1 MLFHSTR
8 GKDSNKDFASIL
20 MQGLADDGGLF
31 MPDHW
36 PQVDLDEIKSK
47 TSFVDIAKCI
57 VPLFTASSF
66 SRDETIRILES
77 TWHDFE
83 HQDLIGI
90 KNFHSVSILELFHG
104 PTAAFKD
111 FGLQLAAA
119 FFNKVLESENK
130 TAIVLGATS
139 GDTGSAAIDACK
151 NYGRIKSFIMLPNGN
166 MSEVQRRQM
175 STIKAS
181 NVFALRI
188 NGTFDD
194 CQDLVKH
201 AFKKRDFLNNNQYLL
216 AVNSINWTRIVGQIC
231 YYFYA
236 YNQLHQK
243 TNLNFS
249 IPTGNFGNVFACYSA
264 YKMGLP
270 IKKISVAV
278 NENDILHRF
287 FSDNNYSKQF
297 VHETISPSMDI
308 SVASNFERL
317 VYDLFLNRDSAKCF
331 KMFDNFPVNPI
342 ELDPITWQKKDHL
355 FSSSKVNDL
364 DTKKIIQETHRSFN
378 YILDPHTAVAAV
390 EAFDKSDENNHYVV
404 LSTAHPAKFP
414 KIYEELDIEI
424 NSLPFALRDLFKKR
438 SIFIHLMRITIK
450 LLTLLIVITN
460 FLIYEYSKDT

>member
-8 GKDSNKDFASIL
+8 GKDPDKDFASIL
-20 MQGLADDGGLF
+20 MQGLAKDGGLF
-31 MPDHW
+31 MPDYW

-47 TSFVDIAKCI
+47 TSFVEIAKCV
-57 VPLFTASSF
+57 VPLFTSSSF
-66 SRDETIRILES
+66 SYDETISIVES

-90 KNFHSVSILELFHG
+90 REFNSVSILELFHG

-151 NYGRIKSFIMLPNGN
+151 SYERIKSFIMLPNGN

-175 STIKAS
+175 STIKSS

-194 CQDLVKH
+194 CQDLVKL
-201 AFKKRDFLNNNQYLL
+201 AFKQRDFLNTDQYLL
-216 AVNSINWTRIVGQIC
+216 AVNSINWTRIIGQIC

-243 TNLNFS
+243 GNLSFS

-264 YKMGLP
+264 HKMGLP
-270 IKKISVAV
+270 INKISVAV
-278 NENDILHRF
+278 NDNDILHRF
-287 FSDNNYSKQF
+287 FSSNDYSKKL

-317 VYDLFLNRDSAKCF
+317 VYDFFLNRDSSKCA
-331 KMFDNFPVNPI
+331 KMFDNFPIKPI
-342 ELDPITWQKKDHL
+342 ELDVETWQRKDSL
-355 FSSSKVNDL
+355 FSSSKVDDL
-364 DTKKIIQETHRSFN
+364 ETTKTIQEIYQVN
-378 YILDPHTAVAAV
+378 GYILDPHTAVAAV
-390 EAFDKSDENNHYVV
+390 EAIKKSDSSNHFVV

-414 KIYEELDIEI
+414 KVYEELNIEI
-424 NSLPFALRDLFKKR
+424 NSLPAALSGLFKKEE
-438 SIFIHLMRITIK
+438 HLHSFDADYNQVTDFIK
-450 LLTLLIVITN
+450 LN
-460 FLIYEYSKDT
+460 N

>member
-8 GKDSNKDFASIL
+8 GKDSDKDFASIL
-20 MQGLADDGGLF
+20 MQGLAEDGGLF
-31 MPDHW
+31 MPDYW
-36 PQVDLDEIKSK
+36 PQIDLDEIKSK
-47 TSFVDIAKCI
+47 TSFVEIAKCV
-57 VPLFTASSF
+57 VPLFTSSSF
-66 SRDETIRILES
+66 SYDETISIVES

-90 KNFHSVSILELFHG
+90 REFNSVSILELFHG

-151 NYGRIKSFIMLPNGN
+151 SYERIKSFIMLPNGN

-175 STIKAS
+175 STIKSS

-194 CQDLVKH
+194 CQDLVKL
-201 AFKKRDFLNNNQYLL
+201 AFKQRDFLKTDQYLL
-216 AVNSINWTRIVGQIC
+216 AVNSINWTRIIGQIC

-243 TNLNFS
+243 GNLSFS

-264 YKMGLP
+264 HKMGLP
-270 IKKISVAV
+270 INKISVAV
-278 NENDILHRF
+278 NDNDILHRF
-287 FSDNNYSKQF
+287 FSSNDYSKKL

-317 VYDLFLNRDSAKCF
+317 VYDFFLNRDSSKCA
-331 KMFDNFPVNPI
+331 KMFDNFPIKPI
-342 ELDPITWQKKDHL
+342 ELDVETWQRKDSL
-355 FSSSKVNDL
+355 FSSSKVDDL
-364 DTKKIIQETHRSFN
+364 ETTKTIQEIYQVN
-378 YILDPHTAVAAV
+378 GYILDPHTAVAAV
-390 EAFDKSDENNHYVV
+390 EAIKKSDSSNHFVV

-414 KIYEELDIEI
+414 KVYEELNIEI
-424 NSLPFALRDLFKKR
+424 NSLPAALSGLFKKEE
-438 SIFIHLMRITIK
+438 HLHSFDADYNQVTDFIK
-450 LLTLLIVITN
+450 LN
-460 FLIYEYSKDT
+460 N

>member
-8 GKDSNKDFASIL
+8 GKDSDKDFASIL
-20 MQGLADDGGLF
+20 MQGLAKDGGLF
-31 MPDHW
+31 MPDYW
-36 PQVDLDEIKSK
+36 PQIDLDEIKSK
-47 TSFVDIAKCI
+47 TSFVEIAKCV
-57 VPLFTASSF
+57 VPLFTSSSF
-66 SRDETIRILES
+66 SYDETISIVES

-90 KNFHSVSILELFHG
+90 REFNSVSILELFHG

-151 NYGRIKSFIMLPNGN
+151 SYERIKSFIMLPNGN

-175 STIKAS
+175 STIKSS

-194 CQDLVKH
+194 CQDLVKL
-201 AFKKRDFLNNNQYLL
+201 AFKQRDFLKTDQYLL
-216 AVNSINWTRIVGQIC
+216 AVNSINWTRIIGQIC

-243 TNLNFS
+243 GNLSFS

-264 YKMGLP
+264 HKMGLP
-270 IKKISVAV
+270 INKISVAV
-278 NENDILHRF
+278 NDNDILHRF
-287 FSDNNYSKQF
+287 FSSNDYSKKL

-317 VYDLFLNRDSAKCF
+317 VYDFFLNRDSSKCA
-331 KMFDNFPVNPI
+331 KMFDNFPIKPI
-342 ELDPITWQKKDHL
+342 ELDVETWQSKDSL
-355 FSSSKVNDL
+355 FSSSKVDDL
-364 DTKKIIQETHRSFN
+364 ETTKTIQEIYKVN
-378 YILDPHTAVAAV
+378 GYILDPHTAVAAV
-390 EAFDKSDENNHYVV
+390 EAIKKSDSSNHFVV

-414 KIYEELDIEI
+414 KVYEELNIQI
-424 NSLPFALRDLFKKR
+424 NSLPAALSGLFKKEE
-438 SIFIHLMRITIK
+438 HLHSFDADYNQVTDFIK
-450 LLTLLIVITN
+450 LN
-460 FLIYEYSKDT
+460 N

>member
-424 NSLPFALRDLFKKR
+424 NSLPFALRGLFKKEEYLHLFDADYNQ
-438 SIFIHLMRITIK
+438 IANFINR
-450 LLTLLIVITN
+450 N
-460 FLIYEYSKDT
+460 N

>member
-1 MLFHSTR
+1 MLFHSSR
-8 GKDSNKDFASIL
+8 GKDPDKDFASIL

-57 VPLFTASSF
+57 VPLFTSSSF
-66 SRDETIRILES
+66 SRDETISIVES

-90 KNFHSVSILELFHG
+90 KDFNSVSILELFHG

-119 FFNKVLESENK
+119 FFNQVLEAENK

-194 CQDLVKH
+194 CQDLVKL
-201 AFKKRDFLNNNQYLL
+201 AFKKRDFLNNDQYLL
-216 AVNSINWTRIVGQIC
+216 AVNSINWTRIIGQIC

-243 TNLNFS
+243 SNLNFS

-264 YKMGLP
+264 HKMGLP
-270 IKKISVAV
+270 INKISVAV

-317 VYDLFLNRDSAKCF
+317 VYDLFLDRDSNKCS
-331 KMFDNFPVNPI
+331 KMFDNFPANPI
-342 ELDPITWQKKDHL
+342 ELDPVTWQKKDRL

-364 DTKKIIQETHRSFN
+364 DTKKIIQETHQLFD

-390 EAFDKSDENNHYVV
+390 EAFNKSDENNHYVV

-414 KIYEELDIEI
+414 KVYEELNIQI
-424 NSLPFALRDLFKKR
+424 KSLPVALKGLFKKEEFLH
-438 SIFIHLMRITIK
+438 SFDADYNQIVSFINH
-450 LLTLLIVITN
+450 N
-460 FLIYEYSKDT
+460 N

>member
-8 GKDSNKDFASIL
+8 GKDSDKDFASIL
-20 MQGLADDGGLF
+20 MQGLAEDGGLF
-31 MPDHW
+31 MPDYW

-47 TSFVDIAKCI
+47 TSFVEIAKCV
-57 VPLFTASSF
+57 VPLFTSSSF
-66 SRDETIRILES
+66 SYDETIRIVES

-90 KNFHSVSILELFHG
+90 REFNSVSILELFHG

-151 NYGRIKSFIMLPNGN
+151 SYERIKSFIMLPNGN

-175 STIKAS
+175 STIKSS

-194 CQDLVKH
+194 CQDLVKL
-201 AFKKRDFLNNNQYLL
+201 AFKQRDFLKTDQYLL
-216 AVNSINWTRIVGQIC
+216 AVNSINWTRIIGQIC

-243 TNLNFS
+243 GNLSFS

-264 YKMGLP
+264 HKMGLP
-270 IKKISVAV
+270 INKISVAV
-278 NENDILHRF
+278 NDNDILHRF
-287 FSDNNYSKQF
+287 FSSNDYSKKL

-317 VYDLFLNRDSAKCF
+317 VYDFFLNRDSSKCA
-331 KMFDNFPVNPI
+331 KMFDNFPIKPI
-342 ELDPITWQKKDHL
+342 ELDVETWQRKDSL
-355 FSSSKVNDL
+355 FSSSKVDDL
-364 DTKKIIQETHRSFN
+364 ETTKTIQEIYQVN
-378 YILDPHTAVAAV
+378 GYILDPHTAVAAV
-390 EAFDKSDENNHYVV
+390 EAIKKSDSSNHFVV

-414 KIYEELDIEI
+414 KVYEELNIEI
-424 NSLPFALRDLFKKR
+424 NSLPAALSGLFKKEE
-438 SIFIHLMRITIK
+438 HLHSFDADYNQVTDFIK
-450 LLTLLIVITN
+450 LN
-460 FLIYEYSKDT
+460 N

>member
-8 GKDSNKDFASIL
+8 GKDPNKDFASIL

-31 MPDHW
+31 MPDYW

-57 VPLFTASSF
+57 VPLFTSSSF
-66 SRDETIRILES
+66 SYDETIAIVES
-77 TWHDFE
+77 TWHNFE

-90 KNFHSVSILELFHG
+90 RDFNSVSILELFHG

-151 NYGRIKSFIMLPNGN
+151 NYDRIKSFIMLPNGN

-194 CQDLVKH
+194 CQDLVKL
-201 AFKKRDFLNNNQYLL
+201 AFKKRDFLNSNQYLL
-216 AVNSINWTRIVGQIC
+216 AVNSINWTRIIGQIC

-236 YNQLHQK
+236 YNRLHEK
-243 TNLNFS
+243 CNLNFS

-264 YKMGLP
+264 HKMGLP
-270 IKKISVAV
+270 INKISVAV

-317 VYDLFLNRDSAKCF
+317 VYDLFLDRDSARCS
-331 KMFDNFPVNPI
+331 KMFDNFPTNPI

-364 DTKKIIQETHRSFN
+364 DTKKIIQETYKLFN

-390 EAFDKSDENNHYVV
+390 EAFNKSDENNHYVV

-414 KIYEELDIEI
+414 KVYEELDIEI
-424 NSLPFALRDLFKKR
+424 NSLPFALRDLFKKEEYLH
-438 SIFIHLMRITIK
+438 SFDADYNQIVNFINR
-450 LLTLLIVITN
+450 N
-460 FLIYEYSKDT
+460 N

>member
-8 GKDSNKDFASIL
+8 GNDSGKDFATIL
-20 MQGLADDGGLF
+20 MQGLAADGGLF

-36 PQVDLDEIKSK
+36 PQVDLEEIKSK
-47 TSFVDIAKCI
+47 TSFVDVAKCI

-66 SRDETIRILES
+66 SEDETIKIIED

-90 KNFHSVSILELFHG
+90 KTFNNVSILELFHG

-119 FFNKVLESENK
+119 FFNQVLESENK

-139 GDTGSAAIDACK
+139 GDTGPAAIDACK
-151 NYGRIKSFIMLPNGN
+151 GFERIKSFIMLPNGN

-175 STIKAS
+175 STIDVK
-181 NVFALRI
+181 NIFALRI

-201 AFKKRDFLNNNQYLL
+201 AFKQRDFLNSDQYLL

-236 YNQLHQK
+236 FNRLHSK
-243 TNLNFS
+243 GDLNFS
-249 IPTGNFGNVFACYSA
+249 VPTGNFGNVFACYSA
-264 YKMGLP
+264 HQMGLP
-270 IKKISVAV
+270 INKISVAV
-278 NENDILHRF
+278 NDNDILHRF
-287 FSDNNYSKQF
+287 FSDNDYSKQ
-297 VHETISPSMDI
+297 VTLQTISPSMDI

-317 VYDLFLNRDSAKCF
+317 VYDFFLERDASGCAKLFDQ
-331 KMFDNFPVNPI
+331 FPNNPI
-342 ELDPITWQKKDHL
+342 QLDEDIWNKKNKL
-355 FSSSKVNDL
+355 FSSSRVSD
-364 DTKKIIQETHRSFN
+364 DHTKELIRKIFHSQD
-378 YILDPHTAVAAV
+378 YILDPHTAIALD
-390 EAFDKSDENNHYVV
+390 EALNKSDENNHYIV

-414 KIYEELDIEI
+414 KVYEELGINLSNIPKALTGLYEKPERLHTFDAKYDEI
-424 NSLPFALRDLFKKR
+424 VN
-438 SIFIHLMRITIK
+438 FIK
-450 LLTLLIVITN
+450 QN
-460 FLIYEYSKDT
+460 N

>member
-1 MLFHSTR
+1 M
-8 GKDSNKDFASIL
+8 
-20 MQGLADDGGLF
+20 
-31 MPDHW
+31 
-36 PQVDLDEIKSK
+36 
-47 TSFVDIAKCI
+47 DIAKCI
-57 VPLFTASSF
+57 VPLFTSSSF
-66 SRDETIRILES
+66 SYDETIAIVES
-77 TWHDFE
+77 TWHNFE

-90 KNFHSVSILELFHG
+90 RDFNSVSILELFHG

-151 NYGRIKSFIMLPNGN
+151 NYDRIKSFIMLPNGN

-194 CQDLVKH
+194 CQDLVKL
-201 AFKKRDFLNNNQYLL
+201 AFKKRDFLNSNQYLL
-216 AVNSINWTRIVGQIC
+216 AVNSINWTRIIGQIC

-236 YNQLHQK
+236 YNRLHEK
-243 TNLNFS
+243 CNLNFS

-264 YKMGLP
+264 HKMGLP
-270 IKKISVAV
+270 INKISVAV

-317 VYDLFLNRDSAKCF
+317 VYDLFLDRDSARCS
-331 KMFDNFPVNPI
+331 KMFDNFPTNPI

-364 DTKKIIQETHRSFN
+364 DTKKIIQETYKLFN

-390 EAFDKSDENNHYVV
+390 EAFNKSDENNHYVV

-414 KIYEELDIEI
+414 KVYEELDIEI
-424 NSLPFALRDLFKKR
+424 NSLPFALRDLFKKEEYLH
-438 SIFIHLMRITIK
+438 SFDADYNQIVNFINR
-450 LLTLLIVITN
+450 N
-460 FLIYEYSKDT
+460 N

>member
-8 GKDSNKDFASIL
+8 GKDTDKDFASIL

-31 MPDHW
+31 MPDYW

-57 VPLFTASSF
+57 VPLFTSSSF
-66 SRDETIRILES
+66 SHEETTSMVES

-90 KNFHSVSILELFHG
+90 KEFNSVSILELFHG

-151 NYGRIKSFIMLPNGN
+151 NYGRIKSFILLPNGN

-188 NGTFDD
+188 DGTFDD
-194 CQDLVKH
+194 CQDLVKL
-201 AFKKRDFLNNNQYLL
+201 AFKKRDFLNNDQYLL
-216 AVNSINWTRIVGQIC
+216 AVNSINWTRIIGQIC

-236 YNQLHQK
+236 FNQLHQK
-243 TNLNFS
+243 SNLNFS

-264 YKMGLP
+264 HKMGLP
-270 IKKISVAV
+270 INNISVAV

-317 VYDLFLNRDSAKCF
+317 VYDLFLDRDSARCS
-331 KMFDNFPVNPI
+331 KMFDSFPTNPI
-342 ELDPITWQKKDHL
+342 ELDSITWQKKDHL

-364 DTKKIIQETHRSFN
+364 DTKKIIQETYKLFN

-390 EAFDKSDENNHYVV
+390 EAFNKSDENNHYVV

-414 KIYEELDIEI
+414 QVYEELDIEI
-424 NSLPFALRDLFKKR
+424 NSLPFALRDLFKKEEYLH
-438 SIFIHLMRITIK
+438 SFDADYNQIVNFINR
-450 LLTLLIVITN
+450 N
-460 FLIYEYSKDT
+460 N

>member
-8 GKDSNKDFASIL
+8 GKDPDKDFASIL
-20 MQGLADDGGLF
+20 MQGLAEDGGLF
-31 MPDHW
+31 MPDYW

-47 TSFVDIAKCI
+47 TSFVEIAKCV
-57 VPLFTASSF
+57 VPLFTSSSF
-66 SRDETIRILES
+66 SYDETISIVES

-90 KNFHSVSILELFHG
+90 REFNSVSILELFHG

-151 NYGRIKSFIMLPNGN
+151 SYERIKSFIMLPNGN

-175 STIKAS
+175 STIKSS

-194 CQDLVKH
+194 CQDLVKL
-201 AFKKRDFLNNNQYLL
+201 AFKQRDFLKTDQYLL
-216 AVNSINWTRIVGQIC
+216 AVNSINWTRIIGQIC

-243 TNLNFS
+243 GNLSFS

-264 YKMGLP
+264 HKMGLP
-270 IKKISVAV
+270 INKISVAV
-278 NENDILHRF
+278 NDNDILHRF
-287 FSDNNYSKQF
+287 FSSNDYSKKL

-308 SVASNFERL
+308 SVASNVE
-317 VYDLFLNRDSAKCF
+317 
-331 KMFDNFPVNPI
+331 
-342 ELDPITWQKKDHL
+342 TWQRKDSL
-355 FSSSKVNDL
+355 FSSSKVDDL
-364 DTKKIIQETHRSFN
+364 ETTKTIQETYKVN
-378 YILDPHTAVAAV
+378 GYILDPHTAVAAV
-390 EAFDKSDENNHYVV
+390 EAIKKSDSSNHFVV

-414 KIYEELDIEI
+414 KVYEELNIEI
-424 NSLPFALRDLFKKR
+424 NSLPAALSGLFKKEE
-438 SIFIHLMRITIK
+438 HLHSFDADYNQVTDFIK
-450 LLTLLIVITN
+450 LN
-460 FLIYEYSKDT
+460 N

>member
-8 GKDSNKDFASIL
+8 GKDPNKDFASIL

-31 MPDHW
+31 MPDYW

-57 VPLFTASSF
+57 VPLFTSSSF
-66 SRDETIRILES
+66 SYDETIAIVES
-77 TWHDFE
+77 TWHNFE

-90 KNFHSVSILELFHG
+90 RDFNSVSILELFHG

-151 NYGRIKSFIMLPNGN
+151 NYDRIKSFIMLPNGN

-194 CQDLVKH
+194 CQDLVKL
-201 AFKKRDFLNNNQYLL
+201 AFKKRDFLNSNQYLL
-216 AVNSINWTRIVGQIC
+216 AVNSINWTRIIGQIC

-236 YNQLHQK
+236 YNRLHK
-243 TNLNFS
+243 KSNLNFS

-264 YKMGLP
+264 HKMGLP
-270 IKKISVAV
+270 INKISVAV
-278 NENDILHRF
+278 NENDILYRF
-287 FSDNNYSKQF
+287 FSANNYSKQA

-331 KMFDNFPVNPI
+331 KMFDNFPANPI

-364 DTKKIIQETHRSFN
+364 DTKKIIQETHRLFD

-390 EAFDKSDENNHYVV
+390 EAFNKSDENNHYVV

-414 KIYEELDIEI
+414 KVYEELDIEI
-424 NSLPFALRDLFKKR
+424 NSLPFALRDLFKKEEHLY
-438 SIFIHLMRITIK
+438 SFDADYNQIINFINR
-450 LLTLLIVITN
+450 N
-460 FLIYEYSKDT
+460 N

>member
-8 GKDSNKDFASIL
+8 GKDTDKDFASIL

-31 MPDHW
+31 MPDYW

-57 VPLFTASSF
+57 VPLFTSSSF
-66 SRDETIRILES
+66 SHEETTSMVES

-90 KNFHSVSILELFHG
+90 KEFNSVSILELFHG

-151 NYGRIKSFIMLPNGN
+151 NYGRIKSFILLPNGN

-188 NGTFDD
+188 DGTFDD
-194 CQDLVKH
+194 CQDLVKL
-201 AFKKRDFLNNNQYLL
+201 AFKKRDFLNNDQYLL
-216 AVNSINWTRIVGQIC
+216 AVNSINWTRIIGQIC

-236 YNQLHQK
+236 FNQLHQK
-243 TNLNFS
+243 SNLNFS

-264 YKMGLP
+264 HKMGLP
-270 IKKISVAV
+270 INNISVAV

-317 VYDLFLNRDSAKCF
+317 VYDLFLDRDSARCS
-331 KMFDNFPVNPI
+331 KMFDNFPTNPI

-364 DTKKIIQETHRSFN
+364 DTKKIIQETHRLFD

-390 EAFDKSDENNHYVV
+390 EAFNKSDENNHYVV

-414 KIYEELDIEI
+414 KVYEELDIEI
-424 NSLPFALRDLFKKR
+424 NSLPFALRDLFKKEEYLH
-438 SIFIHLMRITIK
+438 SFDADYNQIVNFINR
-450 LLTLLIVITN
+450 N
-460 FLIYEYSKDT
+460 N

>member
-8 GKDSNKDFASIL
+8 GKDTDKDFASIL

-31 MPDHW
+31 MPDYW

-57 VPLFTASSF
+57 VPLFTSSSF
-66 SRDETIRILES
+66 SHEETTSMVES

-90 KNFHSVSILELFHG
+90 KEFNSVSILELFHG

-151 NYGRIKSFIMLPNGN
+151 NYGRIKSFILLPNGN

-188 NGTFDD
+188 DGTFDD
-194 CQDLVKH
+194 CQDLVKL
-201 AFKKRDFLNNNQYLL
+201 AFKKRDFLNNDQYLL
-216 AVNSINWTRIVGQIC
+216 AVNSINWTRIIGQIC

-236 YNQLHQK
+236 FNQLHQK
-243 TNLNFS
+243 SNLNFS

-264 YKMGLP
+264 HKMGLP
-270 IKKISVAV
+270 INNISVAV

-317 VYDLFLNRDSAKCF
+317 VYDLFLDRDSARCS
-331 KMFDNFPVNPI
+331 KMFDNFPTNPI
-342 ELDPITWQKKDHL
+342 ELDSITWQKKDRL

-364 DTKKIIQETHRSFN
+364 DTKKIIQETYKLFN

-390 EAFDKSDENNHYVV
+390 EAFNKSDENNHYVV

-414 KIYEELDIEI
+414 QVYEELDIEI
-424 NSLPFALRDLFKKR
+424 NSLPFALRDLFKKEEYLH
-438 SIFIHLMRITIK
+438 SFDADYNQIVNFINR
-450 LLTLLIVITN
+450 N
-460 FLIYEYSKDT
+460 N

>member
-8 GKDSNKDFASIL
+8 GKDSDKDFASIL
-20 MQGLADDGGLF
+20 MQGLAEDGGLF
-31 MPDHW
+31 MPDYW
-36 PQVDLDEIKSK
+36 PQVDLEEIKSSK
-47 TSFVDIAKCI
+47 SFIDIAKCI
-57 VPLFTASSF
+57 VPLFTSSSF
-66 SRDETIRILES
+66 SYDETISIVES

-90 KNFHSVSILELFHG
+90 KEFDSVAILELFHG

-119 FFNKVLESENK
+119 FFNQVLESENK

-151 NYGRIKSFIMLPNGN
+151 NYDRIKSFIMLPNGN

-175 STIKAS
+175 STIKAP

-194 CQDLVKH
+194 CQDLVKL
-201 AFKKRDFLNNNQYLL
+201 AFKKRDFLNADQYLL
-216 AVNSINWTRIVGQIC
+216 AVNSINWTRIIGQIC

-236 YNQLHQK
+236 YNQLYQRG
-243 TNLNFS
+243 NINFS

-264 YKMGLP
+264 HKMGLP
-270 IKKISVAV
+270 INKISVAV
-278 NENDILHRF
+278 NNNDILHRF
-287 FSDNNYSKQF
+287 FSENDYSKQF

-317 VYDLFLNRDSAKCF
+317 IYDFFLDRDSSRCAA
-331 KMFDNFPVNPI
+331 MFDNFPINPI
-342 ELDPITWQKKDHL
+342 ELDSETWQKKENL
-355 FSSSKVNDL
+355 FSSSKVNDSE
-364 DTKKIIQETHRSFN
+364 TKKIIQEIYQSFG
-378 YILDPHTAVAAV
+378 YILDPHTAVAAA
-390 EAFDKSDENNHYVV
+390 EALSKSNQGNPYVV

-414 KIYEELDIEI
+414 KIYEELGIEI
-424 NSLPFALRDLFKKR
+424 NLLPLALSGLFEKEESLHTFDVDYNQ
-438 SIFIHLMRITIK
+438 IINFINLH
-450 LLTLLIVITN
+450 N
-460 FLIYEYSKDT
+460 

>member
-8 GKDSNKDFASIL
+8 GKDSDKDFASIL
-20 MQGLADDGGLF
+20 MQGLAEDGGLF
-31 MPDHW
+31 MPDYW
-36 PQVDLDEIKSK
+36 PQVDLEEIKSSK
-47 TSFVDIAKCI
+47 SFIDIAKCI
-57 VPLFTASSF
+57 VPLFTSSSF
-66 SRDETIRILES
+66 SYDETISIVES

-90 KNFHSVSILELFHG
+90 KEFDSVAILELFHG

-119 FFNKVLESENK
+119 FFNQVLESENK

-151 NYGRIKSFIMLPNGN
+151 NYDRIKSFIMLPNGN

-175 STIKAS
+175 STIKAP

-194 CQDLVKH
+194 CQDLVKL
-201 AFKKRDFLNNNQYLL
+201 AFKKRDFLNADQYLL
-216 AVNSINWTRIVGQIC
+216 AVNSINWTRIIGQIC

-243 TNLNFS
+243 GNINFS

-264 YKMGLP
+264 HKMGLP
-270 IKKISVAV
+270 INKISVAV
-278 NENDILHRF
+278 NNNDILHRF
-287 FSDNNYSKQF
+287 FSENDYSKQF

-317 VYDLFLNRDSAKCF
+317 IYDFFLDRDSSRCAA
-331 KMFDNFPVNPI
+331 MFDNFPINPI
-342 ELDPITWQKKDHL
+342 ELDSETWQKKENL
-355 FSSSKVNDL
+355 FSSSKVNDSE
-364 DTKKIIQETHRSFN
+364 TKKIIQEIYQSFG
-378 YILDPHTAVAAV
+378 YILDPHTAVAAA
-390 EAFDKSDENNHYVV
+390 EALSKSNQGNPYVV

-414 KIYEELDIEI
+414 KIYEELGIEI
-424 NSLPFALRDLFKKR
+424 NLLPLALSGLFEKEESLHTFDVDYNQ
-438 SIFIHLMRITIK
+438 IINFINLH
-450 LLTLLIVITN
+450 N
-460 FLIYEYSKDT
+460 

>member
-8 GKDSNKDFASIL
+8 GKDSDKDFASIL
-20 MQGLADDGGLF
+20 MQGLAEDGGLF
-31 MPDHW
+31 MPDYW
-36 PQVDLDEIKSK
+36 PQVDLEEIKSSK
-47 TSFVDIAKCI
+47 SFIDIAKCI
-57 VPLFTASSF
+57 VPLFTSSSF
-66 SRDETIRILES
+66 SYDETISIVES

-90 KNFHSVSILELFHG
+90 KEFDSVAILELFHG

-119 FFNKVLESENK
+119 FFNQVLESENK

-151 NYGRIKSFIMLPNGN
+151 NYDRIKSFIMLPNGN

-175 STIKAS
+175 STIKAP

-194 CQDLVKH
+194 CQDLVKL
-201 AFKKRDFLNNNQYLL
+201 AFKKRDFLNADQYLL
-216 AVNSINWTRIVGQIC
+216 AVNSINWTRIIGQIC

-243 TNLNFS
+243 GNINFS

-264 YKMGLP
+264 HKMGLP
-270 IKKISVAV
+270 INKISVAV
-278 NENDILHRF
+278 NNNDILHRF
-287 FSDNNYSKQF
+287 FSENDYSKQF

-317 VYDLFLNRDSAKCF
+317 IYDFFLDRDSSRCAA
-331 KMFDNFPVNPI
+331 MFDNFPINPI
-342 ELDPITWQKKDHL
+342 ELDSETWQKKENL
-355 FSSSKVNDL
+355 FSSSKVNDSE
-364 DTKKIIQETHRSFN
+364 TKKIIQEIYQSFS
-378 YILDPHTAVAAV
+378 YILDPHTAVAAA
-390 EAFDKSDENNHYVV
+390 EALSKSNQGNPYVV

-414 KIYEELDIEI
+414 KIYEELGIEI
-424 NSLPFALRDLFKKR
+424 NLLPVALSGLFEKEESLHTFDVDYNQ
-438 SIFIHLMRITIK
+438 IINFINLH
-450 LLTLLIVITN
+450 N
-460 FLIYEYSKDT
+460 

>member
-1 MLFHSTR
+1 MLFRSTR
-8 GKDSNKDFASIL
+8 GKDSDKDFASIL

-31 MPDHW
+31 MPNHW

-57 VPLFTASSF
+57 VPLFTSSSF
-66 SRDETIRILES
+66 SRDETLSIVES

-90 KNFHSVSILELFHG
+90 KDFNSVSILELFHG

-119 FFNKVLESENK
+119 FFNQVLEAENK

-194 CQDLVKH
+194 CQDLVKL
-201 AFKKRDFLNNNQYLL
+201 AFKKRDFLNNDQYLL
-216 AVNSINWTRIVGQIC
+216 AVNSINWTRIIGQIC

-243 TNLNFS
+243 SNLNFS

-264 YKMGLP
+264 HKMGLP
-270 IKKISVAV
+270 INKISVAV

-317 VYDLFLNRDSAKCF
+317 VYDLFLDRDSNKCS
-331 KMFDNFPVNPI
+331 KMFDNFPANPI
-342 ELDPITWQKKDHL
+342 ELDPATWQKKDRL

-364 DTKKIIQETHRSFN
+364 DTKKIIQETHQLFD
-378 YILDPHTAVAAV
+378 YILDPHTAVAAI
-390 EAFDKSDENNHYVV
+390 EAFNKSDENNHYVV

-414 KIYEELDIEI
+414 KVYEELNIQI
-424 NSLPFALRDLFKKR
+424 KSLPFALKGLFKKEEFLH
-438 SIFIHLMRITIK
+438 SFDADYNQIVSFINH
-450 LLTLLIVITN
+450 N
-460 FLIYEYSKDT
+460 N

>member
-8 GKDSNKDFASIL
+8 GKDPDKDFASIL
-20 MQGLADDGGLF
+20 MQGLAEDGGLF
-31 MPDHW
+31 MPDYW

-47 TSFVDIAKCI
+47 TSFVEIAKCV
-57 VPLFTASSF
+57 VPLFTSSSF
-66 SRDETIRILES
+66 SYDETIRIVES

-90 KNFHSVSILELFHG
+90 REFNSVSILELFHG

-151 NYGRIKSFIMLPNGN
+151 SYERIKSFIMLPNGN

-175 STIKAS
+175 STIKSS

-194 CQDLVKH
+194 CQDLVKL
-201 AFKKRDFLNNNQYLL
+201 AFKQRDFLKTDQYLL
-216 AVNSINWTRIVGQIC
+216 AVNSINWTRIIGQIC

-243 TNLNFS
+243 GNLSFS

-270 IKKISVAV
+270 INKISVAV
-278 NENDILHRF
+278 NDNDILHRF
-287 FSDNNYSKQF
+287 FSSNDYSKKL

-317 VYDLFLNRDSAKCF
+317 VYDFFLNRDSSKCA
-331 KMFDNFPVNPI
+331 KMFDNFPIKPI
-342 ELDPITWQKKDHL
+342 ELDVETWQRKDSL
-355 FSSSKVNDL
+355 FSSSKVDDL
-364 DTKKIIQETHRSFN
+364 ETTKTIQETYKVN
-378 YILDPHTAVAAV
+378 GYILDPHTAVAAV
-390 EAFDKSDENNHYVV
+390 EAIKKSDSSNHFVV

-414 KIYEELDIEI
+414 KVYEELNIEI
-424 NSLPFALRDLFKKR
+424 NSLPAALSGLFKKEE
-438 SIFIHLMRITIK
+438 HLHSFDADYNQVTDFIK
-450 LLTLLIVITN
+450 LN
-460 FLIYEYSKDT
+460 N

>member
-36 PQVDLDEIKSK
+36 PEIDLDEIKSK
-47 TSFVDIAKCI
+47 TSFVDIAKSV
-57 VPLFTASSF
+57 VPLFTTSSF
-66 SRDETIRILES
+66 TYDETITIVES
-77 TWHDFE
+77 AWHDFE
-83 HQDLIGI
+83 HKDLIGI
-90 KNFHSVSILELFHG
+90 REFDSVSILELFHG

-151 NYGRIKSFIMLPNGN
+151 SYDRIKSFIMLPNGN

-175 STIKAS
+175 STIKAA

-194 CQDLVKH
+194 CQDLVKL
-201 AFKKRDFLNNNQYLL
+201 AFKRRDFLKTDQYLL
-216 AVNSINWTRIVGQIC
+216 AVNSINWTRIIGQIC

-236 YNQLHQK
+236 YNQLHK
-243 TNLNFS
+243 KGNLNFS

-264 YKMGLP
+264 HKMGLP
-270 IKKISVAV
+270 INKISVAV
-278 NENDILHRF
+278 NDNDILHRF
-287 FSDNNYSKQF
+287 FNSNDYSKQL

-317 VYDLFLNRDSAKCF
+317 VYDFFLNRDSSKCA
-331 KMFDNFPVNPI
+331 KMFDNFPIKPI
-342 ELDPITWQKKDHL
+342 ELDFETWQRKDSL
-355 FSSSKVNDL
+355 FSSSKVD
-364 DTKKIIQETHRSFN
+364 DFETAKTIQAMYQANS

-390 EAFDKSDENNHYVV
+390 EATRKSDSSNHFVV

-414 KIYEELDIEI
+414 KVYEELNIEI
-424 NSLPFALRDLFKKR
+424 NSLPAALSGLFKKEE
-438 SIFIHLMRITIK
+438 HLHSFDADYDQVTDFIK
-450 LLTLLIVITN
+450 LN
-460 FLIYEYSKDT
+460 N